1 MKFKKLVLTTALAL
15 GLTGTANATNWLQL
29 QGTEPAGSSDRFKLW
44 GFIQPM
50 YTYTENTKLKAG
62 AFAGQKAIFNQTA
75 PERRSSNTFQL
86 RRARLGVRGSNFPL
100 DSKTNYFLLIEAG
113 KNGITEFDSS
123 VAMTDGSVTLNY
135 IPRARIRIGQFKV
148 PGSEEGL
155 QAIHVFDY
163 VNFTN
168 VTDQMM
174 LERFLDE
181 DGSRPAIQGFF
192 ANGPNGSVGAFRDI
206 GIQVFDWFNTGD
218 WQHSYAAMVGN
229 GNGLNRTDNNNE
241 KDYYAY
247 WSSEWVFAGKGA
259 RRQGWKMFAWG
270 MAGERTLE
278 YTFENAGDRDFDR
291 DRWGFGTTFRKGKYR
306 AAAEYIYADG
316 MIFNGSTGGAV
327 PGAVSNNGAVMS
339 SLNIKPNGE
348 SEGYYVHFGYA
359 VIPQIELDIRYD
371 FLDRMKN
378 VDADEREFTTL
389 TLGAQYFF
397 NKKTRAL
404 VNYEFRDLDAPE
416 FSSSSNPNQIG
427 DTMDDRITV
436 QLLAIF

>member
-1 MKFKKLVLTTALAL
+1 MHFNKLVLATALAV
-15 GLTGTANATNWLQL
+15 GMSTSAQAANWLTL

-44 GFIQPM
+44 GFIQPQ

-62 AFAGQKAIFNQTA
+62 PWAGQKAVFNQTA
-75 PERRSSNTFQL
+75 PERDSSNTFQL

-100 DSKTNYFLLIEAG
+100 DSRTNYFLLVEAG

-123 VAMTDGSVTLNY
+123 VAMTDASITLNH
-135 IPRARIRIGQFKV
+135 IPHARVRVGQFKY

-163 VNFTN
+163 INFTN

-181 DGSRPAIQGFF
+181 DGTRPGD

-206 GIQVFDWFNTGD
+206 GIQVFDWFNWAG
-218 WQHSYAAMVGN
+218 WEHSYAAMIGN

-241 KDYYAY
+241 KDLYAY
-247 WSSEWVFAGKGA
+247 WSSEKVFAGKGA
-259 RRQGWKMFAWG
+259 RREGWKMYAWG
-270 MAGERTLE
+270 QHGERTLE
-278 YTFENAGDRDFDR
+278 YTFGNDGDRDFDR
-291 DRWGFGTTFRKGKYR
+291 DRWGLGTTFRKGKYR
-306 AAAEYIYADG
+306 AAAEYIWADG
-316 MIFNGSTGGAV
+316 MIFDGSDGGAV
-327 PGAVSNNGAVMS
+327 PGELNNAGTATA
-339 SLNIKPNGE
+339 SLNIQPNGE
-348 SEGYYVHFGYA
+348 SQGYYIHLGYA
-359 VIPQIELDIRYD
+359 ITPKIELDARYD
-371 FLDRMKN
+371 YLDRMEN
-378 VDADEREFTTL
+378 VDAREREFTTV

-404 VNYEFRDLDAPE
+404 VNYEFRDLDAPD
-416 FSSSSNPNQIG
+416 FNSSAPPSEIG

>member
-1 MKFKKLVLTTALAL
+1 MKLEKLVLTTALAL
-15 GLTGTANATNWLQL
+15 GMTGSANATNWLQL
-29 QGTEPAGSSDRFKLW
+29 QGTEPAGSVDRFKVW
-44 GFIQPM
+44 GFIQPQ

-62 AFAGQKAIFNQTA
+62 PWSGQKAVFNQTA
-75 PERRSSNTFQL
+75 PERKSSNTFQL
-86 RRARLGVRGSNFPL
+86 RRARLGARGSNFPL
-100 DSKTNYFLLIEAG
+100 DSNTNYFLLIEAG

-123 VAMTDGSVTLNY
+123 VAMTDGSVTLNH
-135 IPRARIRIGQFKV
+135 IPFARVRFGQFKT

-163 VNFTN
+163 INFTN

-174 LERFLDE
+174 LERFFDE
-181 DGSRPAIQGFF
+181 DGSRPGF
-192 ANGPNGSVGAFRDI
+192 NNRPNGSVGAFRDI

-241 KDYYAY
+241 KDIYAY
-247 WSSEWVFAGKGA
+247 WSSERIFGGKGA

-270 MAGERTLE
+270 QSGERTLK
-278 YTFENAGDRDFDR
+278 YAFGNAGDQDYDR

-316 MIFNGSTGGAV
+316 MIFDGTDGGAV
-327 PGAVSNNGAVMS
+327 PGSVSNNGVDTASV
-339 SLNIKPNGE
+339 NINPNGE

-359 VIPQIELDIRYD
+359 VIPEIELDIRYD
-371 FLDRMKN
+371 YLDRMKN
-378 VDADEREFTTL
+378 VDAAEREFTTL

-404 VNYEFRDLDAPE
+404 LNYELRDLDAPN
-416 FSSSSNPNQIG
+416 FSSSATQNKVADS
-427 DTMDDRITV
+427 MDDRITV

>member
-1 MKFKKLVLTTALAL
+1 MHFNKLVLATALAA
-15 GLTGTANATNWLQL
+15 GMATSAQAANWLTL

-44 GFIQPM
+44 GFIQPQ

-62 AFAGQKAIFNQTA
+62 PWNGQKAVFNQTA
-75 PERRSSNTFQL
+75 PERDSSNTFQL

-100 DSKTNYFLLIEAG
+100 DSRTNYFFLVEAG

-123 VAMTDGSVTLNY
+123 VAMTDASITLNH
-135 IPRARIRIGQFKV
+135 IPHARVRVGQFKY

-181 DGSRPAIQGFF
+181 DGTRPGD

-206 GIQVFDWFNTGD
+206 GIQVFDWFNWGG
-218 WQHSYAAMVGN
+218 WEHSYAAMIGN

-241 KDYYAY
+241 KDLYAY
-247 WSSEWVFAGKGA
+247 WSSEKVFAGKGA
-259 RRQGWKMFAWG
+259 RREGWKMYAWG
-270 MAGERTLE
+270 QHGERTLE
-278 YTFENAGDRDFDR
+278 YTFGNEGDRDFDR
-291 DRWGFGTTFRKGKYR
+291 DRWGLGTTFRKGKYR
-306 AAAEYIYADG
+306 AAAEYIWADG
-316 MIFNGSTGGAV
+316 MIFDGSDGGAV
-327 PGAVSNNGAVMS
+327 PGELNNAGTATA
-339 SLNIKPNGE
+339 SLNIQPNGE
-348 SEGYYVHFGYA
+348 SQGYYIHLGYA
-359 VIPQIELDIRYD
+359 ITPKIELDARYD
-371 FLDRMKN
+371 YLDRMEN
-378 VDADEREFTTL
+378 VDAREREFTTV

-404 VNYEFRDLDAPE
+404 VNYEFRDLDAPD
-416 FSSSSNPNQIG
+416 FNSSAPPNEIA